1 MIPTEDKMCSEKNES
16 HLFLLFSEDLSE
28 PLDCF
33 VSLQSIFL
41 LRAEFILLLIQL
53 HQQVLLA

>member
-1 MIPTEDKMCSEKNES
+1 MVPNKDKMCSVKNES

-53 HQQVLLA
+53 H